1 MIEQLWVISKIVSN
15 WADKFKK
22 RAIDLAKD
30 GTEFPTLRL
39 KKMGSTKKVTDNQ
52 TLIEIA
58 KEFGLSEKEIIEEVN
73 LPLSKIAKAVSEKAE
88 KGEKK
93 KLQDKFID
101 QCNSVGIVEVSPLG
115 INRNIET

>member
-1 MIEQLWVISKIVSN
+1 
-15 WADKFKK
+15 
-22 RAIDLAKD
+22 
-30 GTEFPTLRL
+30 
-39 KKMGSTKKVTDNQ
+39 MGSTKKVTDNQ

-73 LPLSKIAKAVSEKAE
+73 LPLSKIAKAVSEKAK

-101 QCNSVGIVEVSPLG
+101 QCNSVGIVEVSPPRHTLS
-115 INRNIET
+115 